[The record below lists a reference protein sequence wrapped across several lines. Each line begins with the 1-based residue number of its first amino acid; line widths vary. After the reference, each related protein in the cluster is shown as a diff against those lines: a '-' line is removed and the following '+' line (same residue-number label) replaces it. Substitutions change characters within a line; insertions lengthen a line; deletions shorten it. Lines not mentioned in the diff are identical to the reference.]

1 MGVTLSQNIIDQL
14 LKDSLEDLKKSIFY
28 NKIDINS
35 LKINRT
41 NGIIYFIYI
50 KKNNEY
56 ILKYIG
62 KSNGKY
68 FKSRLKA
75 HFFGIG
81 KGTQSKFERI
91 KLEDDV
97 YFKYI
102 ETTPNS
108 LRNLIEELLI
118 EKYQSQNLWNYKS

>member
-56 ILKYIG
+56 IFKYIG
-62 KSNGKY
+62 KSIGKY

-118 EKYQSQNLWNYKS
+118 EKYQSQNFWNYKS

>member
-41 NGIIYFIYI
+41 NGIFYFIYI

>member
-118 EKYQSQNLWNYKS
+118 EKYQSQNFWNYKS

>member
-35 LKINRT
+35 LKINPT